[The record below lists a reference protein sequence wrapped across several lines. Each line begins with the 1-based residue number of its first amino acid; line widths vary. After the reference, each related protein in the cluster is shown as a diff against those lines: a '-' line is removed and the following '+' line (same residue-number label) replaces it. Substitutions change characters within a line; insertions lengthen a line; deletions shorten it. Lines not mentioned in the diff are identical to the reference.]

1 MSMYSSIF
9 HRLRKI
15 IIEVTDV
22 KRYVVTINTYF
33 EGDLKMNEDD
43 LVELGKRVENEFDV
57 SLPKNIFK
65 EFNTVGEIVGL
76 IEAELGR

>member
-1 MSMYSSIF
+1 MYSSIF